1 MTEADA
7 PLPSDTQ
14 GRTLRQLMGEPA
26 WAVMLGGALVRRH
39 PIGST
44 LLRQGEPG
52 RHVLALLGGVAKV
65 LRLERS
71 GELTLLAFRGPG
83 ELLGEVAVLD
93 GGTRS
98 ANVLSIT
105 DCTVAVLAKPAFLRV
120 VADQDLYP
128 VLVRYALAR
137 LRESDLARA
146 GGDILSRLAAAL
158 LILAD
163 LSAAPPGSAVELALT
178 REELA
183 QHLGVSRNTVS
194 AGLGDLGP
202 FGVQSARKRILLTDL
217 PALRLAASGSA
228 L

>member
-1 MTEADA
+1 MTEAAA
-7 PLPSDTQ
+7 PLPHDTTD
-14 GRTLRQLMGEPA
+14 RTLRQLMGESVWSA
-26 WAVMLGGALVRRH
+26 MLDGALVRRH

-44 LLRQGEPG
+44 LLRQGEEG
-52 RHVLALLGGVAKV
+52 QHVLALVGGVAKV
-65 LRLERS
+65 LRHERG

-93 GGTRS
+93 GGVRS

-105 DCTVAVLAKPAFLRV
+105 DCTVAVLAKPTFLHF
-120 VADQDLYP
+120 VAARGLYP

-146 GGDILSRLAAAL
+146 GGDILPRLAAAL
-158 LILAD
+158 LTLAD
-163 LSAAPPGSAVELALT
+163 LSAAPSGEPVELALT

-202 FGVQSARKRILLTDL
+202 FGVQPARKRILLTDL
-217 PALRLAASGSA
+217 PALRGVGRQL
-228 L
+228 

>member
-1 MTEADA
+1 MTETAA
-7 PLPSDTQ
+7 PPPPDTQ
-14 GRTLRQLMGEPA
+14 SQTLRQLLGEPA
-26 WAVMLGGALVRRH
+26 WTAMLDGALVRRH

-44 LLRQGEPG
+44 LLRQGETG
-52 RHVLALLGGVAKV
+52 QHVLALLGGVAKV
-65 LRLERS
+65 LRREHS

-105 DCTVAVLAKPAFLRV
+105 DCTVAVLAKPTFLHI
-120 VADQDLYP
+120 VAAQNLYP

-146 GGDILSRLAAAL
+146 GGDILPRLAAAL
-158 LILAD
+158 LTLAD
-163 LSAAPPGSAVELALT
+163 LSAAPPGGPVELALT

-194 AGLGDLGP
+194 TGLGELAP
-202 FGVQSARKRILLTDL
+202 LGVQSARKRVLLTDL
-217 PALRLAASGSA
+217 PALRRAAPRH
-228 L
+228 

>member
-1 MTEADA
+1 MTEAPAQHPHDHA
-7 PLPSDTQ
+7 N
-14 GRTLRQLMGEPA
+14 RTLRQLMGEPA
-26 WAVMLGGALVRRH
+26 WTTMLAGAPARRH

-44 LLRQGEPG
+44 LLRQGETG
-52 RHVLALLGGVAKV
+52 QHVLALLTGVAKV
-65 LRLERS
+65 LRREHG

-98 ANVLSIT
+98 ANVLTIT
-105 DCTVAVLAKPAFLRV
+105 DCTVAVLPKPAFLRF

-128 VLVRYALAR
+128 TLVRYALAR

-146 GGDILSRLAAAL
+146 GGDILPRLAAAL
-158 LILAD
+158 LALAEM
-163 LSAAPPGSAVELALT
+163 SAAPSGEPVELALT

-194 AGLGDLGP
+194 TGLGALAP
-202 FGVQSARKRILLTDL
+202 FGVHSARKRIRLTDL
-217 PALRLAASGSA
+217 PALRCAAA
-228 L
+228 DR